1 MYIQKTTKCKVAQS
15 ISKSTKNE
23 NTQKVQLSSKADMKV
38 KVKTLKAIV
47 HPTKYGKK
55 LVSGL
60 KLKFRFFQKSEHS
73 SPAKYPTLGNEGSCF
88 K

>member
-15 ISKSTKNE
+15 ISKSIKNE

-47 HPTKYGKK
+47 HPNKVWKK
-55 LVSGL
+55 AS
-60 KLKFRFFQKSEHS
+60 FRS
-73 SPAKYPTLGNEGSCF
+73 
-88 K
+88 